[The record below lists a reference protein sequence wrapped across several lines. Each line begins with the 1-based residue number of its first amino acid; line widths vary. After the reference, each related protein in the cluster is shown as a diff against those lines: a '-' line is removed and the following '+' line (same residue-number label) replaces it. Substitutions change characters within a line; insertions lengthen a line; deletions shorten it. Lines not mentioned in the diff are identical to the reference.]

1 MATERTSRRELA
13 ELVTNH
19 GLGNIHGHMLAA
31 VVDGD
36 GVTNHL
42 GKMVD
47 ARDQVFTTSFLPASF
62 IAVIRER
69 RRVSTN
75 GPF

>member
-1 MATERTSRRELA
+1 
-13 ELVTNH
+13 
-19 GLGNIHGHMLAA
+19 MLAA
-31 VVDGD
+31 VVDGE
-36 GVTNHL
+36 GVADE
-42 GKMVD
+42 GGVD

-75 GPF
+75 GPFLRLLLISAFS